1 MNSSA
6 ASPERSREAATG
18 ATIAPGILSDRAIDA
33 NSITAYER
41 IYPVV
46 I

>member
-1 MNSSA
+1 MQCDRADHSYRIA
-6 ASPERSREAATG
+6 RGAAT
-18 ATIAPGILSDRAIDA
+18 APDILSDRAIDA